1 MNIAG
6 ISGSL
11 RQHSINRG
19 VLRTVAQHLAKQDI
33 GFTEVDI
40 SDFPLYDQDLNA
52 QGIPDAVMR
61 VHEQLKAAD
70 AIVLASPEYNYS
82 ISGVLKNA
90 IDWLSRVE
98 NQAFDGKAVSIM
110 GASPGM
116 GTARSQYHLRQVLVF
131 MNAFVVNKPEVMIA
145 QAGDKFDDEGNLT
158 DQRTIDFLD
167 RALTSLI
174 NLSQQLNK

>member
-1 MNIAG
+1 MKIAG

-19 VLRTVAQHLAKQDI
+19 VLRTVAEHLAKQDI
-33 GFTEVDI
+33 EFIEVDI
-40 SDFPLYDQDLNA
+40 SDFPLYDQDLNSK
-52 QGIPDAVMR
+52 GIPDPVMR
-61 VHEQLKAAD
+61 VHKQLKAAD

-98 NQAFDGKAVSIM
+98 DQAFDGKAVSIM

>member
-1 MNIAG
+1 MKIAG

-11 RQHSINRG
+11 RKHSINRG
-19 VLRTVAQHLAKQDI
+19 VLRAVASQLAERNI
-33 GFTEVDI
+33 EYLETDI

-61 VHEQLKAAD
+61 VHQQLQSAD

-98 NQAFDGKAVSIM
+98 DQAFNGKAVAIM

-145 QAGDKFDDEGNLT
+145 QAGDKFDEAGNLT
-158 DQRTIDFLD
+158 DQRTIDFLG

-174 NLSQQLNK
+174 QLSEQLNK